1 MFLLLE
7 IIYRGTRFGS
17 VSTVWHALSLSHAI
31 LALSAF
37 PYGFSIYRSFRYRK
51 GEYDKTKNKLS
62 SAIDAYLQELMNSP
76 NIAETLDNYAEVY
89 NITDDGV
96 RDFKGAKYRYN

>member
-51 GEYDKTKNKLS
+51 GQVPLVFKL
-62 SAIDAYLQELMNSP
+62 AVFTRRQLRVCYQF
-76 NIAETLDNYAEVY
+76 
-89 NITDDGV
+89 GV
-96 RDFKGAKYRYN
+96 HSGFSVKM